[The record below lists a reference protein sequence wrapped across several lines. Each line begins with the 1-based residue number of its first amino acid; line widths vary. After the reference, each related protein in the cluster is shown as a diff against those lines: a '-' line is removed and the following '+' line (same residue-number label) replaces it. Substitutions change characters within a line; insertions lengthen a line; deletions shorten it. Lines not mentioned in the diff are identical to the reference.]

1 MFLHSHITTLKYRPC
16 EHQNCN
22 LQCKMQWI
30 FPTLGLAEE
39 RQEQEVQQ
47 EGGVVCGHGAGQGG
61 SGRVRTGKDGPR
73 RARRGQDGSGWPRS
87 NSGWRRTAQDAT
99 GCAQDG

>member
-47 EGGVVCGHGAGQGG
+47 EGGVVCGHGAGQGAGRPRDQRTWG
-61 SGRVRTGKDGPR
+61 SLIQGSCAGRHPASLECK
-73 RARRGQDGSGWPRS
+73 
-87 NSGWRRTAQDAT
+87 
-99 GCAQDG
+99 CYI

>member
-22 LQCKMQWI
+22 LHCKMQWI

-47 EGGVVCGHGAGQGG
+47 EGGVVC
-61 SGRVRTGKDGPR
+61 
-73 RARRGQDGSGWPRS
+73 
-87 NSGWRRTAQDAT
+87 
-99 GCAQDG
+99 

>member
-1 MFLHSHITTLKYRPC
+1 
-16 EHQNCN
+16 
-22 LQCKMQWI
+22 MQWI

-61 SGRVRTGKDGPR
+61 SGRAVRAGSGRVRTGQG
-73 RARRGQDGSGWPRS
+73 GSGRGP
-87 NSGWRRTAQDAT
+87 AP
-99 GCAQDG
+99 

>member
-1 MFLHSHITTLKYRPC
+1 
-16 EHQNCN
+16 
-22 LQCKMQWI
+22 MQWI

-61 SGRVRTGKDGPR
+61 SGRGPAPWPAHVGLTHPGELR
-73 RARRGQDGSGWPRS
+73 RAASCEPGMQMLYL
-87 NSGWRRTAQDAT
+87 N
-99 GCAQDG
+99 

>member
-61 SGRVRTGKDGPR
+61 SGRVRARAGPVTSAR
-73 RARRGQDGSGWPRS
+73 GAHSSRGAAPGGILRAWNANVIFKLTS
-87 NSGWRRTAQDAT
+87 
-99 GCAQDG
+99 